1 MMNGKLRTALL
12 TSLAAVT
19 GFALLAGPGGQ
30 ATAQELNIYSS
41 RHYQTDEAL
50 YSTFTEQTGIQ
61 INRIEDKE
69 DPLIERIKAEGVN
82 CPADVLITVD
92 VGRLWRADQEGL
104 FQPTRSKI
112 LEERIPENL
121 RHPDGRWFGFSTR
134 ARVIFYNKEMVD
146 PSEIGSYQDLADPK
160 REGMVCMRSSS
171 NIYHLSLMAS
181 LIEHNG
187 EEKALEW
194 AKGVVGNFARNP
206 QGGDT
211 DQLRAVAT
219 GECGLTRANTY
230 YFVRLMQSDDPA
242 AQEVVEQAGLVF
254 PNHDVRGTHVN
265 VSGAGVL
272 KHAPNKDAAVKFLE
286 YLASDEAQR
295 YFAHGNNEYPAVPGV
310 AASDA
315 LELLGDF
322 KVDEINVAV
331 YGENQPL
338 AQKLFDR
345 AGWQ

>member
-1 MMNGKLRTALL
+1 MQRSIRGVLSAAAAVALL
-12 TSLAAVT
+12 TGAA
-19 GFALLAGPGGQ
+19 GQ
-30 ATAQELNIYSS
+30 AAAQEVNIYSA

-50 YSTFTEQTGIQ
+50 YEGFTEKTGIR
-61 INRIEDKE
+61 INRIEGEGDA
-69 DPLIERIKAEGVN
+69 LMERIKAEGKN
-82 CPADVLITVD
+82 SPADVLITVD
-92 VGRLWRADQEGL
+92 AGRLWRADQLDL
-104 FQPTRSKI
+104 FQPVRSKL
-112 LEERIPENL
+112 LEERIPANL

-146 PSEIGSYQDLADPK
+146 PSEIGSYEDLADPK
-160 REGMVCMRSSS
+160 WKGMVCMRSSS
-171 NIYHLSLMAS
+171 NIYNLSLMAS

-219 GECGLTRANTY
+219 GECGLTLANTY
-230 YFVRLMQSDDPA
+230 YFVRLMQSDDPKD
-242 AQEVVEQAGLVF
+242 QEVVEKVGVIF
-254 PNHDVRGTHVN
+254 PNQDGRGTHVN

-345 AGWQ
+345 ASWQ

>member
-1 MMNGKLRTALL
+1 MQRSIRGVLSVAAAVALL
-12 TSLAAVT
+12 TGAA
-19 GFALLAGPGGQ
+19 GQ
-30 ATAQELNIYSS
+30 AAAQEVNIYSA

-50 YSTFTEQTGIQ
+50 YEGFTEKTGIR
-61 INRIEDKE
+61 INRIEGEGDA
-69 DPLIERIKAEGVN
+69 LMERIKAEGKN
-82 CPADVLITVD
+82 SPADVLITVD
-92 VGRLWRADQEGL
+92 AGRLWRADQLDL
-104 FQPTRSKI
+104 FQPVRSKL
-112 LEERIPENL
+112 LEERIPANL

-134 ARVIFYNKEMVD
+134 ARVIFYNKDMVD
-146 PSEIGSYQDLADPK
+146 PSEIGSYEDLADPK
-160 REGMVCMRSSS
+160 WKGMVCMRSSS
-171 NIYHLSLMAS
+171 NIYNLSLMAS

-219 GECGLTRANTY
+219 GECGLTLANTY
-230 YFVRLMQSDDPA
+230 YFVRLMQSDDPKD
-242 AQEVVEQAGLVF
+242 QEVVEKVGVIF
-254 PNHDVRGTHVN
+254 PNQDGRGTHVN

-295 YFAHGNNEYPAVPGV
+295 YFAHGSNEYPAVAGV

-315 LELLGDF
+315 LKLLGDF